1 LTVAELVAQPDHAER
16 AVRCALAMQAELA
29 QLNVERVMRGEPA
42 LRAGIGVHTGR
53 VIVGDIGAARRREYT
68 AIGDAVNVAARLEQ
82 LTKIHAAGILVSDET
97 RRQAGDAI
105 RFVPAAT
112 VLVRGRSAPVQT
124 WVPVAEPTTPQA

>member
-82 LTKIHAAGILVSDET
+82 LTKIHAA
-97 RRQAGDAI
+97 
-105 RFVPAAT
+105 
-112 VLVRGRSAPVQT
+112 
-124 WVPVAEPTTPQA
+124 

>member
-1 LTVAELVAQPDHAER
+1 MAYFGAPVAQPDHAAR

-29 QLNVERVMRGEPA
+29 RLNVERAGRGEPA

-82 LTKIHAAGILVSDET
+82 LTKVYDAPILVSDET
-97 RRQAGDAI
+97 RRRAGDTI
-105 RFVPAAT
+105 RFVPGVIAPLRGKAT
-112 VLVRGRSAPVQT
+112 SVQT
-124 WVPVAEPTTPQA
+124 WVPEAAATQQA